1 MIKKATLAIGIT
13 FLFVALAF
21 QASALTPPTDSIEA
35 QEAALIEKFMDKV
48 EQTAAESTSFTDFF
62 EKLQSLCNGP
72 NLGRFPILQE
82 ILDKLFY
89 FINCDRGDFIKD
101 TPIGDLLDRMMDR
114 VPSCARPDYL
124 VISYGVYHRLNP
136 LKDNTIIRFKPGLS
150 MWRYSDTSIL
160 IKGRTLVLE
169 RKPFGIHQ
177 KMTGPQL
184 GLMKGFKG
192 IYIDHESK
200 LTGDSYVFF
209 IGHAHR
215 IRVFD
220 LTPFSK

>member
-1 MIKKATLAIGIT
+1 MIKKATLTIGIT

-21 QASALTPPTDSIEA
+21 QASALTPPTDSLQV
-35 QEAALIEKFMDKV
+35 QEATIVEKFMNKV
-48 EQTAAESTSFTDFF
+48 EQIATESTSLSEFY
-62 EKLQSLCNGP
+62 EKLQTLCNGP
-72 NLGRFPILQE
+72 NFSRFPILQE
-82 ILDKLFY
+82 IMNKLY
-89 FINCDRGDFIKD
+89 CFINCDRGYFTKD

-114 VPSCARPDYL
+114 IPLSARPDYL

-136 LKDNTIIRFKPGLS
+136 LKHNTITRFKQGLS

-177 KMTGPQL
+177 KMTGPQV
-184 GLMKGFKG
+184 GLMSGFKG